1 MEIRELSEILNL
13 SESIILELVRKGLP
27 INKDKTFE
35 INVVKEWMAGESP
48 NLNNVVENEKK
59 IVEKIKNNLILSK
72 EYFISENNK
81 DFQKSLSVDSY
92 NEIISFIENLDYTKS
107 NREILN
113 KFGVKYKNL
122 LKKDKRIVEEFN
134 NDLFDN
140 ILMKVNL

>member
-35 INVVKEWMAGESP
+35 IDVVKEWMAGESP

-72 EYFISENNK
+72 EYFFSENDK
-81 DFQKSLSVDSY
+81 DLQKSLSIDSY
-92 NEIISFIENLDYTKS
+92 NEIISFIEN
-107 NREILN
+107 
-113 KFGVKYKNL
+113 
-122 LKKDKRIVEEFN
+122 
-134 NDLFDN
+134 
-140 ILMKVNL
+140 